1 MKYTLIFLGTQKY
14 AETYLLGKKTD
25 LEMKSFTFVIK
36 TKTVIAVMIAIWEQY
51 NLLL

>member
-1 MKYTLIFLGTQKY
+1 VKYILVFLGTQKH
-14 AETYLLGKKTD
+14 AETYLLGMKTD
-25 LEMKSFTFVIK
+25 LERKSFNFVIK